1 MENPN
6 WLTRQNTSL
15 CLMKEAAF
23 QADTEKEIQKGNT
36 DIFSQVSKGKY
47 LEKLIKQGTDTYK
60 CGKL

>member
-36 DIFSQVSKGKY
+36 DIFFSSLKRKIPREADKARDRPTNVGN
-47 LEKLIKQGTDTYK
+47 
-60 CGKL
+60 